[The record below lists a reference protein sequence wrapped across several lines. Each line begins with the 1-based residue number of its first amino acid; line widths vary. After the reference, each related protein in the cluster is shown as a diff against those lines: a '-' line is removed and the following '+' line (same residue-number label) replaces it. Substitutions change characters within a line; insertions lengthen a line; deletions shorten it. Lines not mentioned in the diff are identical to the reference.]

1 MLENENQFR
10 DIQTDKGKLIAPA
23 ILQLKKIL
31 NIAAAGSNASI

>member
-23 ILQLKKIL
+23 ILQLDIKKF
-31 NIAAAGSNASI
+31 